1 MLVCAVR
8 SCNNY
13 PMQERDYPKFVSLRH
28 FDAEPCPATQ
38 TSVASPESWALRLA
52 EIEQAHAADIERA
65 VQDAADIQSDVHLY
79 RKIGSAFLGIG
90 FERGDGPTVKVYE
103 HPEIRATKTRL

>member
-1 MLVCAVR
+1 MLVHAVH

-13 PMQERDYPKFVSLRH
+13 LMQERDYPKFVSLRH
-28 FDAEPCPATQ
+28 IDAEPYLETQ
-38 TSVASPESWALRLA
+38 TPVASPESWALRLA

-65 VQDAADIQSDVHLY
+65 ILDAANIQSDVHLY

-103 HPEIRATKTRL
+103 YPEIPVTKT